1 MGPRAHRDSDKRP
14 ERAEFENETFV
25 ALVALE
31 TLGEEL
37 TCPTRSILTS
47 EKNVG
52 NERING
58 EKSKP
63 KAKKTTNFSNSSSF
77 VLGALVTTARPRLS
91 GNLRKNLA

>member
-14 ERAEFENETFV
+14 ERAEFENETFVALV

-52 NERING
+52 NE
-58 EKSKP
+58 
-63 KAKKTTNFSNSSSF
+63 
-77 VLGALVTTARPRLS
+77 
-91 GNLRKNLA
+91 